1 MQRRSRAA
9 GPRPAVLVVLG
20 AVLAVLS
27 AGAFVSAST
36 ASAASA
42 AITVTRASGAALPEN
57 GAVKV
62 GETLHVT
69 VSGFGANAT
78 VLYQFGPD
86 ALPTT
91 TVTNAGGDGNA
102 TFVVPKLKSDV
113 YVLTATSDT
122 DIATFVV
129 SVVNPAT
136 VTTPTVTPTPT
147 ATRTTAAH
155 RTTTSTTS
163 HQSSTK
169 APTRLAHTGGPQTL
183 GLSLAAAALVAFGAA
198 FVLVGAPVIRGRHE
212 RIRAAHAR

>member
-9 GPRPAVLVVLG
+9 GVRPAVLVVLG

-27 AGAFVSAST
+27 AGVFVSASG

-42 AITVTRASGAALPEN
+42 AISVTRASGAALPEN
-57 GAVKV
+57 GAAKV
-62 GETLHVT
+62 GETVHVT

-91 TVTNAGGDGNA
+91 TTTNAGGDGNA
-102 TFVVPKLKSDV
+102 TLVVPKLKSDV

-129 SVVNPAT
+129 SVINPST
-136 VTTPTVTPTPT
+136 TPT
-147 ATRTTAAH
+147 ATPAATRAATAT
-155 RTTTSTTS
+155 RSTTSTTVHRS
-163 HQSSTK
+163 ASTPK
-169 APTRLAHTGGPQTL
+169 SLAHTGGPQTL
-183 GLSLAAAALVAFGAA
+183 GLSLAAGALLAFGAA

-212 RIRAAHAR
+212 RIRAAHSR